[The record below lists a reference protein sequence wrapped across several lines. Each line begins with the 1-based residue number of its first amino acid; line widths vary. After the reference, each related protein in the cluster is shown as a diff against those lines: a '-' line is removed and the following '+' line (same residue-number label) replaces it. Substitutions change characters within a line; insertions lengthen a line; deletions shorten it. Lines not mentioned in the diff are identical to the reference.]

1 MRCSRRI
8 IANLGSRELDVISAL
23 VRASA
28 STSDGDPSRLFME
41 SEALKEPLRRCGPD
55 TLISPVTGRPAH
67 PLCGKR
73 ALPGQAEHST
83 LLQSVPTF
91 REVMDFR
98 TSARLVVPSACES
111 GLGAQNRGEGIQGL
125 TRAGCLPGRVV
136 ASQWRVDDDATAEVM
151 AALYLALLGHASG
164 LPTQFRIGLSSRPIR
179 GSCETRIS
187 SPR

>member
-1 MRCSRRI
+1 MWVCSRR
-8 IANLGSRELDVISAL
+8 
-23 VRASA
+23 
-28 STSDGDPSRLFME
+28 
-41 SEALKEPLRRCGPD
+41 PD
-55 TLISPVTGRPAH
+55 TFISPVTGRPAH

-151 AALYLALLGHASG
+151 GGIVPGAARPRIWASNPVQNRTKFTPNSG
-164 LPTQFRIGLSSRPIR
+164 FMRDSNK
-179 GSCETRIS
+179 
-187 SPR
+187 

>member
-1 MRCSRRI
+1 MERLAEASSAARSRR
-8 IANLGSRELDVISAL
+8 SRDPYAESAL
-23 VRASA
+23 YLARR
-28 STSDGDPSRLFME
+28 STR
-41 SEALKEPLRRCGPD
+41 
-55 TLISPVTGRPAH
+55 
-67 PLCGKR
+67 
-73 ALPGQAEHST
+73 Q

-151 AALYLALLGHASG
+151 AASYLALLGHASG
-164 LPTQFRIGLSSRPIR
+164 LPTQFRIGLVQVR
-179 GSCETRIS
+179 GNQVTS
-187 SPR
+187 

>member
-1 MRCSRRI
+1 
-8 IANLGSRELDVISAL
+8 
-23 VRASA
+23 
-28 STSDGDPSRLFME
+28 
-41 SEALKEPLRRCGPD
+41 
-55 TLISPVTGRPAH
+55 
-67 PLCGKR
+67 
-73 ALPGQAEHST
+73 
-83 LLQSVPTF
+83 
-91 REVMDFR
+91 VMDFR

-111 GLGAQNRGEGIQGL
+111 GLGAQNRGEGIKGL

>member
-41 SEALKEPLRRCGPD
+41 SEALKEPPRRCGSD
-55 TLISPVTGRPAH
+55 TFISPVTGRPAH

-83 LLQSVPTF
+83 LF
-91 REVMDFR
+91 RAPDLPRGDGFPDEREAGGAVGLR
-98 TSARLVVPSACES
+98 VGVGSAEPR
-111 GLGAQNRGEGIQGL
+111 RGHQGL
-125 TRAGCLPGRVV
+125 TRAGCLPGLLV
-136 ASQWRVDDDATAEVM
+136 ASKWRVDDDATAEVM
-151 AALYLALLGHASG
+151 AASYLALLGHASG
-164 LPTQFRIGLSSRPIR
+164 LPTQFRIGLVHPRP
-179 GSCETRIS
+179 E
-187 SPR
+187 